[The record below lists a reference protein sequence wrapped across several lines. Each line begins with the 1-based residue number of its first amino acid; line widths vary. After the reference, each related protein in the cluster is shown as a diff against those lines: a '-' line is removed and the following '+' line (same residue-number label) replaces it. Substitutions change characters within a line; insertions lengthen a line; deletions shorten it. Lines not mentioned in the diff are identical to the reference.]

1 MTLPSANKK
10 SAAAKIR
17 PATPADLPAI
27 GRLGA
32 LLVRTHHDFDPKR
45 FLAPTSRTTDQYGW
59 FLGTQLNEPNIIILV
74 AERDGEVLG
83 YTYAG
88 VEGNDYMALRGPAGV
103 LYDIVVD
110 PAHRKQGV
118 GRMLLDATLDAL
130 KARGAP
136 RVVLSTAE
144 PNQSAQRLFDRAGF
158 RRTMIEM
165 TRELN
170 DSPRVG
176 R

>member
-1 MTLPSANKK
+1 MT
-10 SAAAKIR
+10 AAVNIR
-17 PATPADLPAI
+17 SATPADMTAI
-27 GRLGA
+27 GKLGA

-45 FLAPTSRTTDQYGW
+45 FIAATPSTEKQYGS
-59 FLGTQLNEPNIIILV
+59 FLGTQLGEPNIIILV
-74 AERDGEVLG
+74 AERDGDVLG

-110 PAHRKQGV
+110 PAHRRNGV
-118 GRMLLDATLDAL
+118 GRMLLDATLEAF

-144 PNQSAQRLFDRAGF
+144 QNTPAQRLFDSAGF

-170 DSPRVG
+170 EKVEHLASG
-176 R
+176 RGDPIV